1 MVFKSQTHFAELSM
15 PEKKKKVFVLDTNVI
30 LHDSSSI
37 YNFLTHD
44 VVIPITVIE
53 ELDKFKKG
61 NDSLNYHA
69 RAFLRSLDSLSGDM
83 LFEGGIKIGPNK
95 GKIMVK
101 LEQPLAKE
109 LEANFRLDL
118 ADHHIL
124 NTAYTTAQA
133 LPGREVI
140 LVSKDVNLRLKAKA
154 LGLTAQDYKTDK
166 VKDVAE
172 LYKGRRIEENVP
184 EDIISKMYTEPE
196 EINVD
201 ELNVNH
207 KLIANEYLILKN
219 GKKSALAT
227 FESASKTIKHIDK
240 TIAYGII
247 PRNAEQIFALH
258 ALLNPKVRL
267 VSLSGKAGTGKTLL
281 ALAAA
286 LESKKN
292 FHQIL
297 MARPIVPLSNK
308 DIGFLPG
315 DVKSKLDPYM
325 QPLFDNL
332 GVIQHQ
338 FSETDSKNSKIKDFL
353 DEKKLV
359 ISPLSYIRGRSL
371 VKVYFIVDEAQNLT
385 PHEIKTIITRAG
397 EGTKIV
403 FTGDI
408 FQIDHP
414 YLDSQSNG
422 LSYLIEKMQGQELF
436 AHVHL
441 EKGERSE
448 LAELASNLL

>member
-1 MVFKSQTHFAELSM
+1 MTEEEKEK
-15 PEKKKKVFVLDTNVI
+15 EKKIFVLDTNVI
-30 LHDSSSI
+30 LHDSSCI
-37 YNFLTHD
+37 YHFHSHD

-53 ELDKFKKG
+53 ELDRFKKG

-69 RAFLRSLDSLSGDM
+69 RAFLRSLDSLSGDK
-83 LFEGGIKIGPNK
+83 LFEDGIKIGENK
-95 GKIMVK
+95 GKILVK
-101 LEQPLAKE
+101 LEKPLAKE
-109 LEANFRLDL
+109 LETNFRLDV

-124 NTAYTTAQA
+124 NTAFTTAQ
-133 LPGREVI
+133 EVTDQQVI

-166 VKDVAE
+166 IKNVSA
-172 LYKGRRIEENVP
+172 LYKGRRTVSNIPVEV
-184 EDIISKMYTEPE
+184 ISKMYTEPE
-196 EINVD
+196 EIEAEELKLED
-201 ELNVNH
+201 ELT
-207 KLIANEYLILKN
+207 ANEYIIMRN

-227 FESASKTIKHIDK
+227 YDPFEKKIRHIEK
-240 TIAYGII
+240 NTAYGIV

-267 VSLSGKAGTGKTLL
+267 VTLSGKAGTGKTLL
-281 ALAAA
+281 ALAGA
-286 LESKKN
+286 LESRKN

-338 FSETDSKNSKIKDFL
+338 FAESDSKNFKIKDFL
-353 DEKKLV
+353 EEKKLV

-371 VKVYFIVDEAQNLT
+371 VKVFFIVDEAQNLT
-385 PHEIKTIITRAG
+385 PHEVKTIITRAG

-408 FQIDHP
+408 NQIDHP

-422 LSYLIEKMQGQELF
+422 LSYLIEKMQDQEIF
-436 AHVHL
+436 AHMHL

-448 LAELASNLL
+448 LADLASDLL